1 MTDKQIIKELE
12 EMVQQRSKGFQLTF
26 PNGAVLGFWSPLR
39 KGQKSYDLMLNN
51 GKDNCYYKVG
61 NITDIDTINE
71 VLWNDR

>member
-1 MTDKQIIKELE
+1 MTDKQIVTELE
-12 EMVQQRSKGFQLTF
+12 EMIQQRSKGFQLTF

-39 KGQKSYDLMLNN
+39 KGQKSYDLVLSN

-71 VLWNDR
+71 VLRNDR

>member
-1 MTDKQIIKELE
+1 MTDKQIVTELE
-12 EMVQQRSKGFQLTF
+12 EMIQQRSKGFQLTF

-39 KGQKSYDLMLNN
+39 KGQKSYDLMLSN

-71 VLWNDR
+71 VLRNDR

>member
-1 MTDKQIIKELE
+1 MTDNFEKDID
-12 EMVQQRSKGFQLTF
+12 VPSKGFQFRF
-26 PNGAVLGFWSPLR
+26 PNGAVLGFWFPLR

-61 NITDIDTINE
+61 NITDINSLYE

>member
-1 MTDKQIIKELE
+1 MADKQTILELE
-12 EMVQQRSKGFQLTF
+12 KMIQQRSKGFQLTF